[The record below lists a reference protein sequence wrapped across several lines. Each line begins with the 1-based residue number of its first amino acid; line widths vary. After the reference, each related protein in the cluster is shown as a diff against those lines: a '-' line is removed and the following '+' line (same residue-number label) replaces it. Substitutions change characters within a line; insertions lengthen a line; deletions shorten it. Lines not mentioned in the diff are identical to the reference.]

1 MKIEGVLVD
10 GNYIGAHRYSLL
22 VSNVRS
28 YDFNIP
34 AGAKVTVEWPAGAKV
49 TVGWDECD
57 KIIKA
62 KILNVG
68 TVTTKPDGNVWI
80 EDWEFAGGKGKVTGI
95 CYDLDNN
102 ETVTVGGWTL
112 DELRQIAGEEAK

>member
-1 MKIEGVLVD
+1 MKVEGVLVV
-10 GNYIGAHRYSLL
+10 GNYIGVYRYSLL

-34 AGAKVTVEWPAGAKV
+34 AGAKVTVE
-49 TVGWDECD
+49 WDECD

-112 DELRQIAGEEAK
+112 DELRQIAGGE